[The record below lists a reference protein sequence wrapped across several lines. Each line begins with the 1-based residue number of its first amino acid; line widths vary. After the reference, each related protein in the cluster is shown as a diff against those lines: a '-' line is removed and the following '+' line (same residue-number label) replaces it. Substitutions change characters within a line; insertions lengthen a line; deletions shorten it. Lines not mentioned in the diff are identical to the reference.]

1 MAGRMRRVPP
11 LALLAIMLMTGA
23 AQAKTL
29 TVAIGLGFVPFEF
42 KQNGKMVG
50 FDVDLWDAIA
60 KDLGSTYTIQSM
72 DFNSIIPALQTGE
85 ADAAIS
91 TISINE
97 VRKRAIDFSDSYYR
111 SDLLFMVPANSRLKG
126 ATDIAGKT
134 IAVKTGTTGYEYAK
148 THFPNARLHR
158 FPNGENA
165 YLEVI
170 TGRADASLQDKPNVL
185 YFIKTNGRG
194 LVKSVGGSM
203 RPEDYGI
210 GFPKG
215 SNLREPVNKSLAKI
229 KANGT
234 YATIYRKWFGTE
246 PPAN

>member
-1 MAGRMRRVPP
+1 MVAVGRVVSIVL
-11 LALLAIMLMTGA
+11 LALGLLSGA
-23 AQAKTL
+23 AEAKIL

-50 FDVDLWDAIA
+50 FDVDLWDAVA
-60 KDLGSTYTIQSM
+60 KELGANYTIQSM

-97 VRKRAIDFSDSYYR
+97 VRRKAIDFSDSYYR
-111 SDLLFMVPANSRLKG
+111 SDLLFMVPANSRLRG
-126 ATDIAGKT
+126 PNDLSDKT
-134 IAVKTGTTGYEYAK
+134 IAVKTGTTGYEFAK
-148 THFPNARLHR
+148 THFPGATLHR

-194 LVKSVGGSM
+194 MVKAIGGSM

-215 SNLREPVNKSLAKI
+215 SSLREPVNRALAKI
-229 KANGT
+229 KASGT
-234 YATIYRKWFGTE
+234 YDTIYRKWFGTTA
-246 PPAN
+246 PAN

>member
-1 MAGRMRRVPP
+1 MIAGVRKVAPTVF
-11 LALLAIMLMTGA
+11 LAIMLLSGA
-23 AQAKTL
+23 AQAKKL

-50 FDVDLWDAIA
+50 FDVDLWDAVA
-60 KDLGSTYTIQSM
+60 KDLGSTYSIQSM

-97 VRKRAIDFSDSYYR
+97 ARKKAIDFSESYYR
-111 SDLLFMVPANSRLKG
+111 SDLLFMVPVNSRLRG
-126 ATDIAGKT
+126 AADIAGKT

-148 THFPNARLHR
+148 THFPNALLHR

-170 TGRADASLQDKPNVL
+170 TSRADASLQDKPNVL

-194 LVKSVGGSM
+194 LVKAVSALEFLGES
-203 RPEDYGI
+203 R
-210 GFPKG
+210 
-215 SNLREPVNKSLAKI
+215 
-229 KANGT
+229 
-234 YATIYRKWFGTE
+234 
-246 PPAN
+246 